1 MVRMLKFTSV
11 LILFLVIG
19 TAAHA
24 AVVGAEIRLGSGEK
38 FHHALDLEPG
48 QKYSV
53 SISVQSSQP
62 NAQVALAVEF
72 TDKSGEVIEFIS
84 TERGLGASGHWTV
97 VGLEF
102 VTPSTPLEARLVLTA
117 DQQGTYRWDSLAVQK
132 LHEAVN
138 EVQQYWEERFAKHGA
153 VYTGLVVDAR
163 HLNVRRGISPRVY
176 SESGQLL
183 YGGVLASAEFVQDVG
198 VVAYGR
204 ELDPELIKRIQ
215 VDPEYA
221 YAHPLIVEAVD
232 VIEPART
239 GVYVSDADAERIL
252 QALSQYDF
260 FARYAVIFLI
270 N

>member
-1 MVRMLKFTSV
+1 MVRMLKLTSA
-11 LILFLVIG
+11 ILLAVFMAISANAAIVGEEIELGNGKQFRQPLV
-19 TAAHA
+19 
-24 AVVGAEIRLGSGEK
+24 
-38 FHHALDLEPG
+38 LEPG

-53 SISVQSSQP
+53 SISVQSAQP
-62 NAQVALAVEF
+62 NAQVTLTVEF
-72 TDKSGEVIEFIS
+72 ADDGGTVKEYIS
-84 TERGLGASGHWTV
+84 TQRGLGGEGRWTV

-102 VTPSTPLEARLVLTA
+102 TTPDSPRQAQLVLTA
-117 DQQGTYRWDSLAVQK
+117 DQPGTYRWDSLAVQK
-132 LHEAVN
+132 LHETVN

-163 HLNVRRGISPRVY
+163 HLDVRRGISPRVY

-204 ELDPELIKRIQ
+204 ELDPDLIKRIQ

-221 YAHPLIVEAVD
+221 YARPLIVEAVGVVD
-232 VIEPART
+232 PART
-239 GVYVSDADAERIL
+239 GVYVSEADAERIL